1 MEPMTLAD
9 RIFAEA
15 DQTWFAAV
23 SGDCNPMHMDAL
35 AACRTMAGY
44 PVVHGIHMLVWA
56 LDSLFKA
63 QPGLPPPNA
72 IKAGFEKMVYVGD
85 SVRAVLTSHDPAR
98 VRLEVQVED
107 VVALSCDLTFGDPI
121 AEARTIPDGP
131 LLSPLEPLDL
141 TFEEMEDASGCVP
154 PPPGLARIVAAF
166 PSLTGVLGA
175 ERVGTLV
182 STSYLVGM
190 VCPGLHSIYRGL
202 NLTLTPE
209 GAGDGLRFRVR
220 HADEDYRF
228 LRLGVAGGGLA
239 GDIDCNARPAP
250 AAQADMAKI
259 AEHVVAGEFAGVHAL
274 VVGGSR
280 GLGEVVAKALAVG
293 GARVTLT
300 YAVGIADAARVRDE
314 IVAFGGQCDTLRYDV
329 REGAE
334 QLSALQSAPTA
345 VYYMAT
351 PAIFRRA
358 GAAYSDAKFQDFFR
372 FYVIGFSALC
382 QALATRGGKD
392 IAVFYP
398 SSTAVEDRPANMT
411 EYAMA
416 KAAGELL
423 CADMAKFEKWR
434 RIVVR
439 RLPRLPTDQTATLF
453 EDDSEDPLLAMLPI
467 VRDMHR

>member
-1 MEPMTLAD
+1 
-9 RIFAEA
+9 
-15 DQTWFAAV
+15 
-23 SGDCNPMHMDAL
+23 
-35 AACRTMAGY
+35 
-44 PVVHGIHMLVWA
+44 
-56 LDSLFKA
+56 
-63 QPGLPPPNA
+63 
-72 IKAGFEKMVYVGD
+72 
-85 SVRAVLTSHDPAR
+85 
-98 VRLEVQVED
+98 
-107 VVALSCDLTFGDPI
+107 
-121 AEARTIPDGP
+121 
-131 LLSPLEPLDL
+131 
-141 TFEEMEDASGCVP
+141 MEDAKGRVP
-154 PPPGLARIVAAF
+154 SPPGLTLAAAAF

-175 ERVGTLV
+175 ERLGTLI

-202 NLTLTPE
+202 NLAVVPV

-228 LRLGVAGGGLA
+228 LRLGVAGGGVA

-250 AAQADMAKI
+250 AAQADMARI
-259 AEHVVAGEFAGVHAL
+259 AEHVAPGEFAGVNAL

-300 YAVGIADAARVRDE
+300 YAVGITDAARVRDE
-314 IVAFGGQCDTLRYDV
+314 ILAFGGLCDIQRYDV

-334 QLSALQSAPTA
+334 QLTSLQSVPTA

-358 GAAYSDAKFQDFFR
+358 GVAYSDAKFQDFFR
-372 FYVIGFSALC
+372 FYVTGFSALC
-382 QALATRGGKD
+382 QALAKQGGKD

-439 RLPRLPTDQTATLF
+439 RLPHLPTDQTATLF
-453 EDDSEDPLLAMLPI
+453 EDESEDPLLAMLPI
-467 VRDMHR
+467 VREMHR